1 MIDPKEFN
9 CLIVSSRFGY
19 LQAKKEDNGQIVWSR
34 YRFDACPI
42 RNREAAEYLARRF
55 AGRYQKF
62 NHATGVYVE

>member
-1 MIDPKEFN
+1 MNAKDHN
-9 CLIVSSRFGY
+9 CFIVSCRFGY
-19 LQAKKEDNGQIVWSR
+19 LQAKNEDSGVIVWSR